1 MIIQALSCMD
11 TKFEDIVSEI
21 KGTVDL
27 FPENIAII
35 EDGIPTLTYR
45 EMWEKA
51 ACIANR
57 LKEINSTSEYVTVK
71 LPKSSRYITAI
82 LGCWLAGKAF
92 VPLGKDLPD
101 TRIKYIEDIV
111 DTDLCITECNYD
123 DFLESRPVDCI
134 ETITASTPAYIIF
147 SSGTTGKPK
156 GILVGHSGL
165 VNLARCQ
172 RKAFRITDH
181 SRNLFFLSINFDA
194 SVSDI
199 LVTLTSGAALVIETA
214 DAVELS
220 ANLMSVIEKRRVTHA
235 DIPPSVLRV
244 TRADDC
250 PKCLETIVIGGEATD
265 KVTVQN
271 WANKV
276 NLVNV
281 YGPTETTVCTSLSRC
296 TEDWTVPVIGK
307 EIEGVTYHIHRDGSM
322 DVDEG
327 ELWISGE
334 CLAIGYFKNEELTK
348 EKFPVVNGI
357 RYYRTSDHVRRTNNG
372 DIEFIGRYDRQVK
385 FHGQLIEL
393 EEIESTLKTLRL
405 VRNAAVVKRMVSES
419 NSKEIIVAFVEVDD
433 TADTEEAAKS
443 IRNALRHHL
452 PKWMIPGHIELIQ
465 HLPKVASGKVDYSSL
480 SAMQLKAFAVQPK
493 EKYHSDKEKIVAKIM
508 ADILKLSRVNPNES
522 FFDLGADSLDTLLL
536 IARLQ
541 NEAKIIITLDQLKH
555 HATPFAICNMS
566 SQCKSM
572 ALCSKELA
580 DDWIFDLAPQFASEQ
595 PKGNA
600 VFITGATGFL
610 GSHILAELTEREEY
624 SNRNI
629 ICLVRCT
636 SSSHGAERIRET
648 FIRYKL
654 NVHRL
659 GKVKIVPGD
668 LLLPTFGLDR
678 KDYENLA
685 ADTSEV
691 YHCAATVNMMADYE
705 TLKPQ
710 NITATKR
717 IVEFCLN
724 GRRKKLNYASTLSVF
739 VSTNRNEGVA
749 LENDRLDE
757 PCMIYGGYG
766 QTKYVSEKLLHN
778 VPQVLCGIN
787 VIRYGLLCGDTTNG
801 ISAPKDFLGM
811 FIRGA
816 EEIGKLPKDP
826 SGKLGIDI
834 SPIDIASKM
843 TVDIATKSDGGIYHI
858 ASENPLPYTK
868 LCTIIEKCANV
879 KVEEDYET
887 WKGCLSEFQDNPN
900 VTALN
905 MSLCRLDENAYHSL
919 RYMDLFQTT
928 NIRFDMTNTHRLTE
942 HRIYQNDKLI
952 ELYIKNEKI

>member
-21 KGTVDL
+21 KRTVDL

-35 EDGIPTLTYR
+35 EDGIPTLTYSQ
-45 EMWEKA
+45 MWEKA
-51 ACIANR
+51 ACVASG
-57 LKEINSTSEYVTVK
+57 LKETNSTSEYVTVK
-71 LPKSSRYITAI
+71 LPKSSRYIIAV

-92 VPLGKDLPD
+92 VPLGSDLPD
-101 TRIKYIEDIV
+101 TRRKYIEDIV
-111 DTDLCITECNYD
+111 DTDLSITECNYD
-123 DFLESRPVDCI
+123 DFLKSRPIDCI
-134 ETITASTPAYIIF
+134 EAITASTPAYIIF

-156 GILVGHSGL
+156 GILIGHSGL

-172 RKAFRITDH
+172 RKAFRIKDH

-194 SVSDI
+194 SISDI

-214 DAVELS
+214 DAVDLS
-220 ANLMSVIEKRRVTHA
+220 ANLMHVIAKRGVTHA

-244 TRADDC
+244 TDANDC
-250 PKCLETIVIGGEATD
+250 PHCLETVVIGGEATE
-265 KVTVQN
+265 KLTVHN

-281 YGPTETTVCTSLSRC
+281 YGPTETTVCTSLCQC
-296 TEDWTVPVIGK
+296 TKNWTVPVIGK
-307 EIEGVTYHIHRDGSM
+307 EIQGVTYQIHRDGTM

-327 ELWISGE
+327 ELWISGD

-357 RYYRTSDHVRRTNNG
+357 RYYRTSDHVKRTNDGN
-372 DIEFIGRYDRQVK
+372 IEFIGRYDRQVK

-393 EEIESTLKTLRL
+393 EEIESTLKMLRL
-405 VRNAAVVKRMVSES
+405 VKNADVLKRVVSES
-419 NSKEIIVAFVEVDD
+419 NSKEIIVAFVEVSD
-433 TADTEEAAKS
+433 TVNAEETKKN
-443 IRNALRHHL
+443 IRKALRHHL

-465 HLPKVASGKVDYSSL
+465 RLPKVASGKVDYCAL
-480 SAMQLKAFAVQPK
+480 SVMQLKDYAVLPE

-522 FFDLGADSLDTLLL
+522 FFDLGADSLDTLML

-555 HATPFAICNMS
+555 HATPSAICNMA
-566 SQCKSM
+566 SQSKSM
-572 ALCSKELA
+572 AMYSKNLA
-580 DDWIFDLAPQFASEQ
+580 EDWIFDFAPQLVSEQ
-595 PKGNA
+595 SKGNA

-610 GSHILAELTEREEY
+610 GSHILAELIDCEEFR
-624 SNRNI
+624 NRNI
-629 ICLVRCT
+629 VCLVRCT
-636 SSSHGAERIRET
+636 SSSHGAERIHET
-648 FIRYKL
+648 FNRYNL
-654 NVHRL
+654 NVDHL
-659 GKVKIVPGD
+659 GRVKIVSGD
-668 LLLPTFGLDR
+668 LVLPEFGLDH

-685 ADTSEV
+685 AVTSEV

-705 TLKPQ
+705 TLKQQ
-710 NITATKR
+710 NVTATKR

-739 VSTNRNEGVA
+739 VSTDRNEGVA
-749 LENDRLDE
+749 LESDRLDE
-757 PCMIYGGYG
+757 PCIIYGGYG

-778 VPQVLCGIN
+778 VPQELCGIN
-787 VIRYGLLCGDTTNG
+787 IIRYGLLCGDTING

-816 EEIGKLPKDP
+816 KVVKKLPADP
-826 SGKLGIDI
+826 SGKLRIDI

-843 TVDIATKSDGGIYHI
+843 TVDIATKSHRGIYHI
-858 ASENPLPYTK
+858 ASENPLSYSD
-868 LCTIIEKCANV
+868 LCKIIGKSANVEIIE
-879 KVEEDYET
+879 DYKT
-887 WKGCLSEFQDNPN
+887 WKGVQEIYQDNAN
-900 VTALN
+900 VTALY

>member
-1 MIIQALSCMD
+1 MD

-21 KGTVDL
+21 KTTVDL

-35 EDGIPTLTYR
+35 EDGIPTLTYSQ
-45 EMWEKA
+45 MWGKA
-51 ACIANR
+51 TCVANR
-57 LKEINSTSEYVTVK
+57 LKEINSSSEYVIVK
-71 LPKSSRYITAI
+71 LSKSSRYIIAI

-92 VPLGKDLPD
+92 VPIGKDLPD
-101 TRIKYIEDIV
+101 TREKYIEDIV
-111 DTDLCITECNYD
+111 DTDLSITECNFD
-123 DFLESRPVDCI
+123 DFLKSHPVNHI
-134 ETITASTPAYIIF
+134 EKITGSTPAYIIF

-165 VNLARCQ
+165 VNLARSQ
-172 RKAFRITDH
+172 RKAFRITEH

-194 SVSDI
+194 SISDI
-199 LVTLTSGAALVIETA
+199 IVTLTSGAALVIEST
-214 DAVELS
+214 DSVELS
-220 ANLMSVIEKRRVTHA
+220 ANLMHVIEKRRVTHT

-244 TRADDC
+244 TDAKDC
-250 PKCLETIVIGGEATD
+250 PQCLETIVIGGEVTD

-281 YGPTETTVCTSLSRC
+281 YGPTEATVCTSLCQC

-307 EIEGVTYHIHRDGSM
+307 EIQGVTYHIHDDDAM
-322 DVDEG
+322 DADDG

-334 CLAIGYFKNEELTK
+334 CLAIGYFKNEVLTK
-348 EKFPVVNGI
+348 EKFPIVNNR
-357 RYYRTSDHVRRTNNG
+357 RYYRTSDHVRRTDDGNL
-372 DIEFIGRYDRQVK
+372 EFIGRYDRQVK

-393 EEIESTLKTLRL
+393 EEIESTLKLLRL
-405 VRNAAVVKRMVSES
+405 VRNAAVVKRVISER
-419 NSKEIIVAFVEVDD
+419 NSKEIIAAFVEVGD
-433 TADTEEAAKS
+433 TTDAEEATKY
-443 IRNALRHHL
+443 IRKALRHHL

-465 HLPKVASGKVDYSSL
+465 RLPKVTSGKVDYSAL
-480 SAMQLKAFAVQPK
+480 SVMELKNFSMQPEENYL
-493 EKYHSDKEKIVAKIM
+493 SDKEEIVAKIM
-508 ADILKLSRVNPNES
+508 ADILKISRVNPNEN

-541 NEAKIIITLDQLKH
+541 NEVKINITLDQLKH
-555 HATPFAICNMS
+555 HATPFAICSMS
-566 SQCKSM
+566 SQGKSM
-572 ALCSKELA
+572 AMFSKELA
-580 DDWIFDLAPQFASEQ
+580 DDWKFNLIPQFVSDQ
-595 PKGNA
+595 SNGNT

-610 GSHILAELTEREEY
+610 GAHILAELIEREDY
-624 SNRNI
+624 RNRDI
-629 ICLVRCT
+629 VCLVRCA
-636 SSSHGAERIRET
+636 SSDHGVERIRET
-648 FIRYKL
+648 FSRYNL
-654 NVHRL
+654 NALNL
-659 GKVKIVPGD
+659 GRVKIISGD
-668 LLLPTFGLDR
+668 LVLPEFGLDY

-685 ADTSEV
+685 IVTSEV

-710 NITATKR
+710 NVTATKS
-717 IVEFCLN
+717 IVQFCLN

-739 VSTNRNEGVA
+739 VSTNLNEGVA
-749 LENDRLDE
+749 LETDRLDN
-757 PCMIYGGYG
+757 PCIIYGGYG
-766 QTKYVSEKLLHN
+766 QTKYVCEKFLLN
-778 VPQVLCGIN
+778 VPSELCGIN
-787 VIRYGLLCGDTTNG
+787 IIRYGLLCGDTTNG

-816 EEIGKLPKDP
+816 KLVKALPVDS

-858 ASENPLPYTK
+858 ASENPLSYSE
-868 LCTIIEKCANV
+868 LCKVIEKNANV
-879 KVEEDYET
+879 KILENYEI
-887 WKGCLSEFQDNPN
+887 WKDLLIEFQDNAN
-900 VTALN
+900 VTALD
-905 MSLCRLDENAYHSL
+905 MSLCRLDENAYNSL

-928 NIRFDMTNTHRLTE
+928 NIHFDMTNTHRLTE

>member
-1 MIIQALSCMD
+1 MD

-21 KGTVDL
+21 KTTVDL

-35 EDGIPTLTYR
+35 EDGIPTLTYSQ
-45 EMWEKA
+45 MWGKA
-51 ACIANR
+51 TCVANR
-57 LKEINSTSEYVTVK
+57 LKEINSSSEYVIVK
-71 LPKSSRYITAI
+71 LSKSSRYIIAI

-92 VPLGKDLPD
+92 VPIGKDLPD
-101 TRIKYIEDIV
+101 TREKYIEDIV
-111 DTDLCITECNYD
+111 DTDLSITECNFD
-123 DFLESRPVDCI
+123 DFLKSHPVNHI
-134 ETITASTPAYIIF
+134 EKVTGSTPAYIIF

-165 VNLARCQ
+165 VNLARSQ
-172 RKAFRITDH
+172 RKAFRITEN

-194 SVSDI
+194 SISDI
-199 LVTLTSGAALVIETA
+199 IVTLTSGAALVIEST
-214 DAVELS
+214 DSVELS
-220 ANLMSVIEKRRVTHA
+220 ANLMHVIEKRRVTHT

-244 TRADDC
+244 TNANDC
-250 PKCLETIVIGGEATD
+250 PQCLETIVIGGEVTD

-281 YGPTETTVCTSLSRC
+281 YGPTEATVCTSLCQC

-307 EIEGVTYHIHRDGSM
+307 EIQGVTYHIHDDDAM
-322 DVDEG
+322 DADDG

-334 CLAIGYFKNEELTK
+334 CLAIGYFKNEVLTK
-348 EKFPVVNGI
+348 EKFPIVNNR
-357 RYYRTSDHVRRTNNG
+357 RYYRTSDHVRRTDDGNL
-372 DIEFIGRYDRQVK
+372 EFIGRYDRQVK

-393 EEIESTLKTLRL
+393 EEIESTLKLLRL
-405 VRNAAVVKRMVSES
+405 VRNAAVVKRVVSER
-419 NSKEIIVAFVEVDD
+419 NSKEIIAAFVEVGD
-433 TADTEEAAKS
+433 TTDAEEATKY
-443 IRNALRHHL
+443 IRKALRHHL

-465 HLPKVASGKVDYSSL
+465 RLPKVTSGKVDYSAL
-480 SAMQLKAFAVQPK
+480 SVMELKDFSMQPEENYL
-493 EKYHSDKEKIVAKIM
+493 SDKEEIVAKIM
-508 ADILKLSRVNPNES
+508 ADILKISRVNPNEN

-541 NEAKIIITLDQLKH
+541 NEVKINITLDQLKH
-555 HATPFAICNMS
+555 HATPFAICSMS
-566 SQCKSM
+566 SQGKSM
-572 ALCSKELA
+572 AMFSKELA
-580 DDWIFDLAPQFASEQ
+580 DDWKFNLIPQFVSDQ
-595 PKGNA
+595 SNGNT

-610 GSHILAELTEREEY
+610 GAHILAELIEREDY
-624 SNRNI
+624 RNRDI
-629 ICLVRCT
+629 VCLVRCA
-636 SSSHGAERIRET
+636 SSDHGVERIRET
-648 FIRYKL
+648 FSRYNL
-654 NVHRL
+654 NALNL
-659 GKVKIVPGD
+659 GSVKIISGD
-668 LLLPTFGLDR
+668 LVLPEFGLDY

-685 ADTSEV
+685 IVTSEV

-710 NITATKR
+710 NVTATKS
-717 IVEFCLN
+717 IVQFCLN

-739 VSTNRNEGVA
+739 VSTNLNEGVA
-749 LENDRLDE
+749 LETDRLDN
-757 PCMIYGGYG
+757 PCIIYGGYG
-766 QTKYVSEKLLHN
+766 QTKYVCEKFLLN
-778 VPQVLCGIN
+778 VPSELCGIN
-787 VIRYGLLCGDTTNG
+787 IIRYGLLCGDTTNG

-816 EEIGKLPKDP
+816 KLVKALPVDS

-858 ASENPLPYTK
+858 ASENPLSYSE
-868 LCTIIEKCANV
+868 LCKAIEKNANV
-879 KVEEDYET
+879 KILENYEI
-887 WKGCLSEFQDNPN
+887 WKDLLIEFQDNAN
-900 VTALN
+900 VTALD
-905 MSLCRLDENAYHSL
+905 MSLCRLDENAYNSL

-928 NIRFDMTNTHRLTE
+928 NIHFDMTNTHRLTE

>member
-1 MIIQALSCMD
+1 MD
-11 TKFEDIVSEI
+11 TKFEDIVTEI

-27 FPENIAII
+27 FPDNIAII

-45 EMWEKA
+45 KMWERA

-82 LGCWLAGKAF
+82 LGCWIAGKAF
-92 VPLGKDLPD
+92 VPLGKDLPH

-123 DFLESRPVDCI
+123 DFLESRPVDCM

-172 RKAFRITDH
+172 HKAFRITEQ

-220 ANLMSVIEKRRVTHA
+220 ANLMPVIEKRRVTHA

-244 TRADDC
+244 THADNC
-250 PKCLETIVIGGEATD
+250 PKCLETVVIGGEATD

-322 DVDEG
+322 DADEG

-357 RYYRTSDHVRRTNNG
+357 RYYRTSDHVRRTNDG

-433 TADTEEAAKS
+433 TVDTEEAAKS

-465 HLPKVASGKVDYSSL
+465 HLPKLASSKVDYSAL
-480 SAMQLKAFAVQPK
+480 SAMQLKSLAGQPE
-493 EKYHSDKEKIVAKIM
+493 EKYHSDMEMIVAKIM

-536 IARLQ
+536 ITRLQ

-555 HATPFAICNMS
+555 HATPFAISNMS
-566 SQCKSM
+566 SQCISM

-580 DDWIFDLAPQFASEQ
+580 DDWIFDLAPQFTSEQ

-610 GSHILAELTEREEY
+610 GSHVLAELIEREEY
-624 SNRNI
+624 RNRNI
-629 ICLVRCT
+629 VCLVRCT

-648 FIRYKL
+648 FNRYNMNEL
-654 NVHRL
+654 HL
-659 GKVKIVPGD
+659 GRVKIVPGD
-668 LLLPTFGLDR
+668 LVMPDFGLDR
-678 KDYENLA
+678 KGYENLA
-685 ADTSEV
+685 VDTSEV

-710 NITATKR
+710 NITATER
-717 IVEFCLN
+717 ILEFCLN

-778 VPQVLCGIN
+778 VPQELCGIN

-801 ISAPKDFLGM
+801 VSAPKDFLGM

-816 EEIGKLPKDP
+816 KEIGKLPKDP

-858 ASENPLPYTK
+858 ASEKPLLYTE

-887 WKGCLSEFQDNPN
+887 WKGRLSEFQDNPN

-905 MSLCRLDENAYHSL
+905 MSLCRLDENAYNSL

-942 HRIYQNDKLI
+942 HRIYQNNKLI

>member
-1 MIIQALSCMD
+1 MD

-21 KGTVDL
+21 KTTVDL

-35 EDGIPTLTYR
+35 EDGIPTLTYSQ
-45 EMWEKA
+45 MWGKA
-51 ACIANR
+51 TCVANR
-57 LKEINSTSEYVTVK
+57 LKEINSSSEYVIVK
-71 LPKSSRYITAI
+71 LSKSSRYIIAI

-92 VPLGKDLPD
+92 VPIGKDLPD
-101 TRIKYIEDIV
+101 TRKKYIEDIV
-111 DTDLCITECNYD
+111 DTDLSITECNFD
-123 DFLESRPVDCI
+123 DFLKSHPVNHI
-134 ETITASTPAYIIF
+134 EKITGSTPAYIIF

-165 VNLARCQ
+165 VNLARSQ
-172 RKAFRITDH
+172 RKAFRITEH

-194 SVSDI
+194 SISDSI
-199 LVTLTSGAALVIETA
+199 VTLTSGAALVIEST
-214 DAVELS
+214 DSVELS
-220 ANLMSVIEKRRVTHA
+220 ANLMHVIKKRRVTHT

-244 TRADDC
+244 TNANDC
-250 PKCLETIVIGGEATD
+250 PQCLETIVIGGEVTD

-281 YGPTETTVCTSLSRC
+281 YGPTEATVCTSLCQC

-307 EIEGVTYHIHRDGSM
+307 EIQGVTYHIHDDDAM
-322 DVDEG
+322 DADDG

-334 CLAIGYFKNEELTK
+334 CLAIGYFKNEVLTK
-348 EKFPVVNGI
+348 EKFPIVNNR
-357 RYYRTSDHVRRTNNG
+357 RYYRTSDHVRRTDDGNL
-372 DIEFIGRYDRQVK
+372 EFIGRYDRQVK

-393 EEIESTLKTLRL
+393 EEIESTLKLLRL
-405 VRNAAVVKRMVSES
+405 VRNAAVVKRVVSER
-419 NSKEIIVAFVEVDD
+419 NSKEIIAAFVEVGD
-433 TADTEEAAKS
+433 TTDAEEATKY
-443 IRNALRHHL
+443 IRKVLRHHL

-465 HLPKVASGKVDYSSL
+465 RLPKVTSGKVDYSAL
-480 SAMQLKAFAVQPK
+480 SVMELKNFSMQPEENYL
-493 EKYHSDKEKIVAKIM
+493 SDKEEIVAKIM
-508 ADILKLSRVNPNES
+508 ADILKISRVNPNEN

-541 NEAKIIITLDQLKH
+541 NEVKINITLDQLKH
-555 HATPFAICNMS
+555 HATPFAICSMS
-566 SQCKSM
+566 SQGKSM
-572 ALCSKELA
+572 AMFSKELA
-580 DDWIFDLAPQFASEQ
+580 DDWKFNLIPQFVSDQ
-595 PKGNA
+595 SNGNT

-610 GSHILAELTEREEY
+610 GSHILAELIEREDY
-624 SNRNI
+624 RNRDI
-629 ICLVRCT
+629 VCLVRCA
-636 SSSHGAERIRET
+636 SSDHGVERIRET
-648 FIRYKL
+648 FSRYNL
-654 NVHRL
+654 NALNL
-659 GKVKIVPGD
+659 GRVKIISGD
-668 LLLPTFGLDR
+668 LVLPEFGLDY

-685 ADTSEV
+685 IVTSEV

-710 NITATKR
+710 NVTATKS
-717 IVEFCLN
+717 IVQFCLN

-739 VSTNRNEGVA
+739 VSTNLNEGVA
-749 LENDRLDE
+749 LETDRLDN
-757 PCMIYGGYG
+757 PCIIYGGYG
-766 QTKYVSEKLLHN
+766 QTKYVSEKFLLN
-778 VPQVLCGIN
+778 VPSELCGIN
-787 VIRYGLLCGDTTNG
+787 IIRYGLLCGDTTNG

-816 EEIGKLPKDP
+816 KLVKALPVDS

-858 ASENPLPYTK
+858 ASENPLSYSE
-868 LCTIIEKCANV
+868 LCKAIEKNANV
-879 KVEEDYET
+879 KILENYEI
-887 WKGCLSEFQDNPN
+887 WKDLLIEFQDNAN
-900 VTALN
+900 VTALD
-905 MSLCRLDENAYHSL
+905 MSLCRLDENAYNSL

-928 NIRFDMTNTHRLTE
+928 NIHFDMTNTHRLTE

>member
-1 MIIQALSCMD
+1 MD
-11 TKFEDIVSEI
+11 TKFEDIVSEV
-21 KGTVDL
+21 KTTVDL

-35 EDGIPTLTYR
+35 EDGIPTLTYSQI
-45 EMWEKA
+45 WGKA
-51 ACIANR
+51 TCVANR
-57 LKEINSTSEYVTVK
+57 LKEINSSSEYVIVK
-71 LPKSSRYITAI
+71 LSKSSRYIIAI

-92 VPLGKDLPD
+92 VPIGKDLPD
-101 TRIKYIEDIV
+101 TRKKYIEDIV
-111 DTDLCITECNYD
+111 DTDLSITECNFD
-123 DFLESRPVDCI
+123 DFLKSHPVNHI
-134 ETITASTPAYIIF
+134 EKITGSTPAYIIF

-165 VNLARCQ
+165 VNLARSQ
-172 RKAFRITDH
+172 RKAFRITEH

-194 SVSDI
+194 SISDI
-199 LVTLTSGAALVIETA
+199 IVTLTSGAALVIEST
-214 DAVELS
+214 DSVELS
-220 ANLMSVIEKRRVTHA
+220 ANLMHVIEKRRVTHT

-244 TRADDC
+244 TNANDC
-250 PKCLETIVIGGEATD
+250 PQCLETIVIGGEATD

-281 YGPTETTVCTSLSRC
+281 YGPTEATVCTSLCQC

-307 EIEGVTYHIHRDGSM
+307 EIQGVTYHIHD
-322 DVDEG
+322 DDTLDADDG

-334 CLAIGYFKNEELTK
+334 CLAIGYFKNEVLTK
-348 EKFPVVNGI
+348 EKFPIVNNR
-357 RYYRTSDHVRRTNNG
+357 RYYRTSDHVRRTDDGNL
-372 DIEFIGRYDRQVK
+372 EFIGRYDRQVK

-393 EEIESTLKTLRL
+393 EEIESTLKLLRL
-405 VRNAAVVKRMVSES
+405 VRNAAVVKRVVSER
-419 NSKEIIVAFVEVDD
+419 NSKEIIAAFVEVGD
-433 TADTEEAAKS
+433 TTDAEEATKY
-443 IRNALRHHL
+443 IRKALRHHL

-465 HLPKVASGKVDYSSL
+465 RLPKVTSGKVDYSAL
-480 SAMQLKAFAVQPK
+480 SVMELKNFSMQPEENYL
-493 EKYHSDKEKIVAKIM
+493 SDKEEIVAKIM
-508 ADILKLSRVNPNES
+508 ADILKISRVNPNEN

-541 NEAKIIITLDQLKH
+541 NEVKINITLDQLKH
-555 HATPFAICNMS
+555 HATPFAICSMS
-566 SQCKSM
+566 SQGKSM
-572 ALCSKELA
+572 AMFSKELA
-580 DDWIFDLAPQFASEQ
+580 DDWKFNLIPQFVSDQ
-595 PKGNA
+595 SNGNT

-610 GSHILAELTEREEY
+610 GAHILAELIEREDY
-624 SNRNI
+624 RNRDI
-629 ICLVRCT
+629 VCLVRCA
-636 SSSHGAERIRET
+636 SSDHGVERIRET
-648 FIRYKL
+648 FSRYNL
-654 NVHRL
+654 NALNL
-659 GKVKIVPGD
+659 GRVKIISGD
-668 LLLPTFGLDR
+668 LVLPEFGLDH

-685 ADTSEV
+685 IVSSEV

-710 NITATKR
+710 NVTATKS
-717 IVEFCLN
+717 IVQFCLN

-749 LENDRLDE
+749 LETDRLDN
-757 PCMIYGGYG
+757 PCIIYGGYG
-766 QTKYVSEKLLHN
+766 QTKYVSEKFLLN
-778 VPQVLCGIN
+778 VPSELCNIN
-787 VIRYGLLCGDTTNG
+787 IIRYGLLCGDTTNG

-816 EEIGKLPKDP
+816 KLVKALPVDS

-858 ASENPLPYTK
+858 ASENPLSYSE
-868 LCTIIEKCANV
+868 LCKAIEKNANV
-879 KVEEDYET
+879 KILENYEI
-887 WKGCLSEFQDNPN
+887 WKDLLIEFQDNAN
-900 VTALN
+900 VTALD
-905 MSLCRLDENAYHSL
+905 MSLCRLDENAYNSL

-928 NIRFDMTNTHRLTE
+928 NIHFDMTNTHRLTD

>member
-1 MIIQALSCMD
+1 MD

-21 KGTVDL
+21 KTTVDL

-35 EDGIPTLTYR
+35 EDGIPTLTYSQ
-45 EMWEKA
+45 MWGKA
-51 ACIANR
+51 TCVANR
-57 LKEINSTSEYVTVK
+57 LKEINSSSEYVIVK
-71 LPKSSRYITAI
+71 LSKSSRYIIAI

-92 VPLGKDLPD
+92 VPIGKDIPD
-101 TRIKYIEDIV
+101 TRKKYIEDIV
-111 DTDLCITECNYD
+111 DTDLSITECNFD
-123 DFLESRPVDCI
+123 DFLKSHPVNHI
-134 ETITASTPAYIIF
+134 EKITGSTPAYIIF

-165 VNLARCQ
+165 VNLARSQ
-172 RKAFRITDH
+172 RKAFRITEI

-194 SVSDI
+194 SISDI
-199 LVTLTSGAALVIETA
+199 IVTLTSGAALVIEST
-214 DAVELS
+214 DSVELS
-220 ANLMSVIEKRRVTHA
+220 ANLMHVIEERRVTHT

-244 TRADDC
+244 TDANDC
-250 PKCLETIVIGGEATD
+250 PQCLETIVIGGEVTD

-281 YGPTETTVCTSLSRC
+281 YGPTEATVCTSLCQC

-307 EIEGVTYHIHRDGSM
+307 EIQGVTYHIHDDDAM
-322 DVDEG
+322 DADDG

-334 CLAIGYFKNEELTK
+334 CLAIGYFKNEVLTK
-348 EKFPVVNGI
+348 EKFPIVNNR
-357 RYYRTSDHVRRTNNG
+357 RYYRTSDHVRRTDDGNL
-372 DIEFIGRYDRQVK
+372 EFIGRYDRQVK

-393 EEIESTLKTLRL
+393 EEIESTLKLLRL
-405 VRNAAVVKRMVSES
+405 VRNAAVVKRVVSER
-419 NSKEIIVAFVEVDD
+419 NSKEIIAAFVEVGD
-433 TADTEEAAKS
+433 TTDAEEATKY
-443 IRNALRHHL
+443 IRKALRHHL

-465 HLPKVASGKVDYSSL
+465 RLPKVTSGKVDYSAL
-480 SAMQLKAFAVQPK
+480 SVMELKNFSMQPEENYL
-493 EKYHSDKEKIVAKIM
+493 SDKEEIVAKIM
-508 ADILKLSRVNPNES
+508 ADILKISRVNPNEN

-541 NEAKIIITLDQLKH
+541 NEVKINITLDQLKH
-555 HATPFAICNMS
+555 HATPFAICSMS
-566 SQCKSM
+566 SQGKSM
-572 ALCSKELA
+572 AMFSKELA
-580 DDWIFDLAPQFASEQ
+580 DDWKFNLIPQFVSDQ
-595 PKGNA
+595 SNGNT

-610 GSHILAELTEREEY
+610 GAHILAELIEREDY
-624 SNRNI
+624 RNRDI
-629 ICLVRCT
+629 VCLVRCA
-636 SSSHGAERIRET
+636 SSDHGVERIRET
-648 FIRYKL
+648 FSRYNL
-654 NVHRL
+654 NALNL
-659 GKVKIVPGD
+659 GRVKIISGD
-668 LLLPTFGLDR
+668 LVLPEFGLDY

-685 ADTSEV
+685 IVTSEV

-710 NITATKR
+710 NVTATKS
-717 IVEFCLN
+717 IVQFCLN

-739 VSTNRNEGVA
+739 VSTNLNEGVA
-749 LENDRLDE
+749 LETDRLDN
-757 PCMIYGGYG
+757 PCIIYGGYG
-766 QTKYVSEKLLHN
+766 QTKYVCEKFLLN
-778 VPQVLCGIN
+778 VPSELCGIN
-787 VIRYGLLCGDTTNG
+787 IIRYGLLCGDTTNG

-816 EEIGKLPKDP
+816 KLVKALPVDS

-858 ASENPLPYTK
+858 ASENPLSYSE
-868 LCTIIEKCANV
+868 LCKAIEKNANV
-879 KVEEDYET
+879 KILENYEI
-887 WKGCLSEFQDNPN
+887 WKDLLIEFQDNAN
-900 VTALN
+900 VTALD
-905 MSLCRLDENAYHSL
+905 MSLCRLDENAYNSL

-928 NIRFDMTNTHRLTE
+928 NIHFDMTNTHRLTE

>member
-1 MIIQALSCMD
+1 MD

-21 KGTVDL
+21 KTTVDL

-35 EDGIPTLTYR
+35 EDGIPTLTYSQ
-45 EMWEKA
+45 MWGKA
-51 ACIANR
+51 TCVANR
-57 LKEINSTSEYVTVK
+57 LKEINSSSEYVIVK
-71 LPKSSRYITAI
+71 LSKSSRYIIAI

-92 VPLGKDLPD
+92 VPIGKDLPD
-101 TRIKYIEDIV
+101 TRKKYIEDIV
-111 DTDLCITECNYD
+111 DTDLSITECNFD
-123 DFLESRPVDCI
+123 DFLKSHPVNHI
-134 ETITASTPAYIIF
+134 EKITGSTPAYIIF

-172 RKAFRITDH
+172 RKAFRITEN

-194 SVSDI
+194 SISDI
-199 LVTLTSGAALVIETA
+199 IVTLTSGAALVIEST
-214 DAVELS
+214 DSVELS
-220 ANLMSVIEKRRVTHA
+220 ANLMHVIEKRRVTHT

-244 TRADDC
+244 TNANDC
-250 PKCLETIVIGGEATD
+250 PQCLETIVIGGEVTD

-281 YGPTETTVCTSLSRC
+281 YGPTEATVCTSLCRY

-307 EIEGVTYHIHRDGSM
+307 EIQGVTYHIHD
-322 DVDEG
+322 DDTLDADDG

-334 CLAIGYFKNEELTK
+334 CLAIGYFKNEDLTK
-348 EKFPVVNGI
+348 EKFPVVNDR
-357 RYYRTSDHVRRTNNG
+357 RYYRTSDHVRRRENG
-372 DIEFIGRYDRQVK
+372 DLEFIGRYDRQVK

-393 EEIESTLKTLRL
+393 EEIESTLKLLRL
-405 VRNAAVVKRMVSES
+405 VRNAAVVKRVVSER
-419 NSKEIIVAFVEVDD
+419 NSKEIIAAFVEVGDATD
-433 TADTEEAAKS
+433 AEEASKC
-443 IRNALRHHL
+443 IRKALRHHL

-465 HLPKVASGKVDYSSL
+465 RLPKVTSGKVDYSAL
-480 SAMQLKAFAVQPK
+480 SAMELKDFSMQP
-493 EKYHSDKEKIVAKIM
+493 EENYLSDKEEIVAKIM
-508 ADILKLSRVNPNES
+508 ADILKISRVNPNEN

-541 NEAKIIITLDQLKH
+541 NEVKINITLDQLKRH
-555 HATPFAICNMS
+555 TTPFAICSMS
-566 SQCKSM
+566 SQGNSM
-572 ALCSKELA
+572 AMFSKELA
-580 DDWIFDLAPQFASEQ
+580 DDWKFNLIPQFVSDQ
-595 PKGNA
+595 SNGNT

-610 GSHILAELTEREEY
+610 GAHILAELIEREDY
-624 SNRNI
+624 RNRDI
-629 ICLVRCT
+629 VCLVRCA
-636 SSSHGAERIRET
+636 SSDHGVERIRET
-648 FIRYKL
+648 FNRYNL
-654 NVHRL
+654 NAHNL
-659 GKVKIVPGD
+659 GRVKIISGD
-668 LLLPTFGLDR
+668 LVLPEFGLDH

-685 ADTSEV
+685 IVSSEV

-710 NITATKR
+710 NVTATKS
-717 IVEFCLN
+717 IVQFCLN

-739 VSTNRNEGVA
+739 VSTNLNEGVA
-749 LENDRLDE
+749 LETDRLDN
-757 PCMIYGGYG
+757 PCIIYGGYG
-766 QTKYVSEKLLHN
+766 QTKYVCEKFLLN
-778 VPQVLCGIN
+778 VPSELCGIN
-787 VIRYGLLCGDTTNG
+787 IIRYGLLCGDTTNG

-816 EEIGKLPKDP
+816 KLVKALPVDS

-858 ASENPLPYTK
+858 ASENPLSYSE
-868 LCTIIEKCANV
+868 LCKAIEKNANV
-879 KVEEDYET
+879 KILENYEI
-887 WKGCLSEFQDNPN
+887 WKDLLIEFQDNAN
-900 VTALN
+900 VTALD
-905 MSLCRLDENAYHSL
+905 MSLCRLDENAYNSL

-928 NIRFDMTNTHRLTE
+928 NIHFDMTNTHRLTE

>member
-1 MIIQALSCMD
+1 MD

-21 KGTVDL
+21 KTTVDL

-35 EDGIPTLTYR
+35 EDGIPTLTYSQ
-45 EMWEKA
+45 MWGKA
-51 ACIANR
+51 TCVANR
-57 LKEINSTSEYVTVK
+57 LKEINSSSEYVIVK
-71 LPKSSRYITAI
+71 HSKSSRYIIAI

-92 VPLGKDLPD
+92 VPIGKDLPD
-101 TRIKYIEDIV
+101 TRKKYIEDIV
-111 DTDLCITECNYD
+111 DTDLSITECNFD
-123 DFLESRPVDCI
+123 DFLKSHPVNHI
-134 ETITASTPAYIIF
+134 EKITGSTPAYIIF

-165 VNLARCQ
+165 VNLARSQ
-172 RKAFRITDH
+172 RKAFRITEH

-194 SVSDI
+194 SISDI
-199 LVTLTSGAALVIETA
+199 IVTLTSGAALVIEST
-214 DAVELS
+214 DSVELS
-220 ANLMSVIEKRRVTHA
+220 ANLMHVIEERRVTHT

-244 TRADDC
+244 TNANDC
-250 PKCLETIVIGGEATD
+250 PQCLETIVIGGEVTD

-281 YGPTETTVCTSLSRC
+281 YGPTEATVCTSLCQC

-307 EIEGVTYHIHRDGSM
+307 EIQGVTYHIHDDDAM
-322 DVDEG
+322 DADDG

-334 CLAIGYFKNEELTK
+334 CLAIGYFKNEVLTK
-348 EKFPVVNGI
+348 EKFPIVNNR
-357 RYYRTSDHVRRTNNG
+357 RYYRTSDHVRRTDDGNL
-372 DIEFIGRYDRQVK
+372 EFIGRYDRQVK

-393 EEIESTLKTLRL
+393 EEIESTLKLLRL
-405 VRNAAVVKRMVSES
+405 VRNAAVVKRVVSER
-419 NSKEIIVAFVEVDD
+419 NSKEIIAAFVEVGD
-433 TADTEEAAKS
+433 TTDAEEATKY
-443 IRNALRHHL
+443 IRKALRHHL

-465 HLPKVASGKVDYSSL
+465 RLPKVTSGKVDYSAL
-480 SAMQLKAFAVQPK
+480 SVMELKNFSMQPEENYL
-493 EKYHSDKEKIVAKIM
+493 SDKEEIVAKIM
-508 ADILKLSRVNPNES
+508 ADILKISRVNPNEN

-541 NEAKIIITLDQLKH
+541 NEVKINITLDQLKH
-555 HATPFAICNMS
+555 HATPFAICSMS
-566 SQCKSM
+566 SQGKSM
-572 ALCSKELA
+572 AMFSKELA
-580 DDWIFDLAPQFASEQ
+580 DDWKFNLIPQFVSDQ
-595 PKGNA
+595 SNGNT

-610 GSHILAELTEREEY
+610 GSHILAELIEREDY
-624 SNRNI
+624 RNRDI
-629 ICLVRCT
+629 VCLVRCA
-636 SSSHGAERIRET
+636 SSDHGVERIRET
-648 FIRYKL
+648 FSRYNL
-654 NVHRL
+654 NALNL
-659 GKVKIVPGD
+659 GRVKIISGD
-668 LLLPTFGLDR
+668 LVLPEFGLDY

-685 ADTSEV
+685 IVTSEV

-710 NITATKR
+710 NVTATKS
-717 IVEFCLN
+717 IVQFCLN

-739 VSTNRNEGVA
+739 VSTNLNEGVA
-749 LENDRLDE
+749 LETDRLDN
-757 PCMIYGGYG
+757 PCIIYGGYG
-766 QTKYVSEKLLHN
+766 QTKYVCEKFLLN
-778 VPQVLCGIN
+778 VPSELCGIN
-787 VIRYGLLCGDTTNG
+787 IIRYGLLCGDTTNG

-816 EEIGKLPKDP
+816 KLVKALPVDS

-858 ASENPLPYTK
+858 ASENPLSYSE
-868 LCTIIEKCANV
+868 LCKAIEKNANV
-879 KVEEDYET
+879 KILENYEI
-887 WKGCLSEFQDNPN
+887 WKDLLIEFQDNAN
-900 VTALN
+900 VTALD
-905 MSLCRLDENAYHSL
+905 MSLCRLDENAYNSL

-928 NIRFDMTNTHRLTE
+928 NIHFDMTNTHRLTE

>member
-1 MIIQALSCMD
+1 MD

-21 KGTVDL
+21 KTTVDL

-35 EDGIPTLTYR
+35 EDGIPTLTYSQ
-45 EMWEKA
+45 MWGKA
-51 ACIANR
+51 TCVANR
-57 LKEINSTSEYVTVK
+57 LKEINSSSEYVIVK
-71 LPKSSRYITAI
+71 LSKSSRYIIAI

-92 VPLGKDLPD
+92 VPIGKDLPD
-101 TRIKYIEDIV
+101 TRKKYIEDIV
-111 DTDLCITECNYD
+111 DTDLSITECNFD
-123 DFLESRPVDCI
+123 DFLKSHPVNHI
-134 ETITASTPAYIIF
+134 EKITGSTPAYIIF

-172 RKAFRITDH
+172 RKAFRITEN

-194 SVSDI
+194 SISDI
-199 LVTLTSGAALVIETA
+199 IVTLTSGAALVIEST
-214 DAVELS
+214 DSVELS
-220 ANLMSVIEKRRVTHA
+220 ANLMHVIEKRRVTHT

-244 TRADDC
+244 TNANDC
-250 PKCLETIVIGGEATD
+250 PQCLETIVIGGEVTD

-281 YGPTETTVCTSLSRC
+281 YGPTEATVCTSLCQC

-307 EIEGVTYHIHRDGSM
+307 EIQGVTYHIHDDDAM
-322 DVDEG
+322 DADDG

-334 CLAIGYFKNEELTK
+334 CLAIGYFKNEVLTK
-348 EKFPVVNGI
+348 EKFPIVNNR
-357 RYYRTSDHVRRTNNG
+357 RYYRTSDHVRRTDDGNL
-372 DIEFIGRYDRQVK
+372 EFIGRYDRQVK

-393 EEIESTLKTLRL
+393 EEIESTLKLLRL
-405 VRNAAVVKRMVSES
+405 VRNAAVVKRVVSER
-419 NSKEIIVAFVEVDD
+419 NSKEIIAAFVEVGD
-433 TADTEEAAKS
+433 TTDAEEATKY
-443 IRNALRHHL
+443 IRKALRHHL

-465 HLPKVASGKVDYSSL
+465 RLPKVTSGKVDYSAL
-480 SAMQLKAFAVQPK
+480 SVMELKDFSMQPEENYL
-493 EKYHSDKEKIVAKIM
+493 SDKEEIVAKIM
-508 ADILKLSRVNPNES
+508 ADILKISRVNPNEN

-541 NEAKIIITLDQLKH
+541 NEVKINITLDQLKH
-555 HATPFAICNMS
+555 HATPFAICSMS
-566 SQCKSM
+566 SQGNSM
-572 ALCSKELA
+572 AMFSKELA
-580 DDWIFDLAPQFASEQ
+580 DDWKFNLIPQFVSDQ
-595 PKGNA
+595 SNGNT

-610 GSHILAELTEREEY
+610 GAHILAELIEREDY
-624 SNRNI
+624 RNRDI
-629 ICLVRCT
+629 VCLVRCA
-636 SSSHGAERIRET
+636 SSDHGVERIRET
-648 FIRYKL
+648 FSRYNL
-654 NVHRL
+654 NALNL
-659 GKVKIVPGD
+659 GRVKIISGD
-668 LLLPTFGLDR
+668 LVLPEFGLDY

-685 ADTSEV
+685 IVTSEV

-710 NITATKR
+710 NVTATKS
-717 IVEFCLN
+717 IVQFCLN

-749 LENDRLDE
+749 LETDRLDN
-757 PCMIYGGYG
+757 PCIIYGGYG
-766 QTKYVSEKLLHN
+766 QTKYVSEKFLLN
-778 VPQVLCGIN
+778 VPSELCSIN
-787 VIRYGLLCGDTTNG
+787 IIRYGLLCGDTTNG

-816 EEIGKLPKDP
+816 KLVKALPVDS

-858 ASENPLPYTK
+858 ASENPLSYSD
-868 LCTIIEKCANV
+868 LCKAIEKNSNV
-879 KVEEDYET
+879 KILENYEI
-887 WKGCLSEFQDNPN
+887 WKDLLIDFQDNAN
-900 VTALN
+900 VTALD
-905 MSLCRLDENAYHSL
+905 MSLCRLDENAYNSL

-928 NIRFDMTNTHRLTE
+928 NIHFDMTNTHRLTE

>member
-1 MIIQALSCMD
+1 MD

-21 KGTVDL
+21 KTTVDL

-35 EDGIPTLTYR
+35 EDGIPTLTYSQ
-45 EMWEKA
+45 MWGKA
-51 ACIANR
+51 TCVANR
-57 LKEINSTSEYVTVK
+57 LKEINSSSEYVIVK
-71 LPKSSRYITAI
+71 LSKSSRYIIAI

-92 VPLGKDLPD
+92 VPIGKDLPD
-101 TRIKYIEDIV
+101 TRKKYIEDIV
-111 DTDLCITECNYD
+111 DTDLSITECNFD
-123 DFLESRPVDCI
+123 DFLKSHPVNHI
-134 ETITASTPAYIIF
+134 EKITGSTPAYIIF

-165 VNLARCQ
+165 VNLARSQ
-172 RKAFRITDH
+172 RKAFRITEH

-194 SVSDI
+194 SISDI
-199 LVTLTSGAALVIETA
+199 IVTLTSGAALVIEST
-214 DAVELS
+214 DSVELS
-220 ANLMSVIEKRRVTHA
+220 ANLMHVIEKRRVTHT

-244 TRADDC
+244 TNANDC
-250 PKCLETIVIGGEATD
+250 PQCLETIVIGGEVTD

-281 YGPTETTVCTSLSRC
+281 YGPTEATVCTSLCQC

-307 EIEGVTYHIHRDGSM
+307 EIQGVTYHIHDDDAM
-322 DVDEG
+322 DADDG

-334 CLAIGYFKNEELTK
+334 CLAIGYFKNEVLTK
-348 EKFPVVNGI
+348 EKFPIVNNR
-357 RYYRTSDHVRRTNNG
+357 RYYRTSDHVRRTDDGNL
-372 DIEFIGRYDRQVK
+372 EFIGRYDRQVK

-393 EEIESTLKTLRL
+393 EEIESTLKLLRL
-405 VRNAAVVKRMVSES
+405 VRNAAVVKRVVSER
-419 NSKEIIVAFVEVDD
+419 NSKEIIAAFVEVGD
-433 TADTEEAAKS
+433 TTDAEEATKY
-443 IRNALRHHL
+443 IRKALRHHL

-465 HLPKVASGKVDYSSL
+465 RLPKVTSGKVDYSAL
-480 SAMQLKAFAVQPK
+480 SVMELKNFSMQPEENYL
-493 EKYHSDKEKIVAKIM
+493 SDKEEIVAKIM
-508 ADILKLSRVNPNES
+508 ADILKISRVNPNEN

-541 NEAKIIITLDQLKH
+541 NEVKINITLDQLKH
-555 HATPFAICNMS
+555 HATPFAICSMS
-566 SQCKSM
+566 SQGNSM
-572 ALCSKELA
+572 AMFSKELA
-580 DDWIFDLAPQFASEQ
+580 DDWKFNLIPQFVSDQ
-595 PKGNA
+595 SNGNT

-610 GSHILAELTEREEY
+610 GSHILAELIEREDY
-624 SNRNI
+624 RNRDI
-629 ICLVRCT
+629 VCLVRCA
-636 SSSHGAERIRET
+636 SSDHGVERIRET
-648 FIRYKL
+648 FSRYNL
-654 NVHRL
+654 NALNL
-659 GKVKIVPGD
+659 GRVKIISGD
-668 LLLPTFGLDR
+668 LVLPEFGLDY

-685 ADTSEV
+685 IVTSEV

-710 NITATKR
+710 NVTATKS
-717 IVEFCLN
+717 IVQFCLN

-739 VSTNRNEGVA
+739 VSTNLNEGVA
-749 LENDRLDE
+749 LETDRLNN
-757 PCMIYGGYG
+757 PCIIYGGYG
-766 QTKYVSEKLLHN
+766 QTKYVCEKFLLN
-778 VPQVLCGIN
+778 VPSELCGIN
-787 VIRYGLLCGDTTNG
+787 IIRYGLLCGDTTNG

-816 EEIGKLPKDP
+816 KLVKALPVDS

-858 ASENPLPYTK
+858 ASENPLSYSE
-868 LCTIIEKCANV
+868 LCKAIEKNANV
-879 KVEEDYET
+879 KILENYEI
-887 WKGCLSEFQDNPN
+887 WKDLLIEFQDNAN
-900 VTALN
+900 VTALD
-905 MSLCRLDENAYHSL
+905 MSLCRLDENAYNSL

-928 NIRFDMTNTHRLTE
+928 NIHFDMTNTHRLTE